1 MLSALFS
8 GAYYD
13 VLQVETA
20 DGALEVARRDRPG
33 LIVISDRLPGR
44 GAAGLCE
51 ALRHDPATAETARIV
66 MTDLPD
72 PARTAMLIHAGAEE
86 VIARSCRDD
95 EVLARVRKL
104 VDHRARLSA
113 LNLRDGPQG
122 TQPGLREPAAEF
134 GRMAQIALIAAAET
148 AEQWASQIR
157 GAADPGL
164 QLRLTCL
171 PPETTASAG
180 GDVVIVDSRTL
191 GTDGTLRVVA
201 RMARRSDPAR
211 GQILVAIPEE
221 DAALGV
227 RALDLGADSVMTLPL
242 HPAEAVARITL
253 LLRRKAEFT
262 SLHARLR
269 SGLRSAV
276 TDPLTGL
283 ANLSS
288 FVEES
293 AGRLIAAEP
302 YLRRSIP
309 ALIIIFLIVVA
320 AARTMSLLAWRDDV
334 ERSARMTLGLGA
346 AQAGAYAAQVKRRP
360 GNAQQSLTAQYLH
373 RPMWSAGSPLSH
385 NFAHRPPSMRPPAEM
400 HYVRLSAPTG
410 LSNTRSRPHH
420 RSPARPRDTL
430 KSHSASTEP
439 SDDPG
444 VSLLRLLQ
452 KYQPSK
458 RSPDR
463 SIGTVGRTLAAPAL
477 TRNGQG

>member
-1 MLSALFS
+1 MHGRVLIADDRFASRLMLSALFS

-283 ANLSS
+283 YNRRYVLPRLDEVMRDLSGDQRAAAVIMADLDHFKWINDTYGHPAGDAVLAAVARS
-288 FVEES
+288 LKRAVMPPGFAARMGGEEFLVALPRCTADDALTVARRIGAAVAATRVAFPGAPEEVRVTTS
-293 AGRLIAAEP
+293 VGVALTDASQLSPQRSPSEETAALMARADRALYRAKQAGRN
-302 YLRRSIP
+302 R
-309 ALIIIFLIVVA
+309 VV
-320 AARTMSLLAWRDDV
+320 SDLGHLNLAPEV
-334 ERSARMTLGLGA
+334 PPRM
-346 AQAGAYAAQVKRRP
+346 
-360 GNAQQSLTAQYLH
+360 
-373 RPMWSAGSPLSH
+373 
-385 NFAHRPPSMRPPAEM
+385 
-400 HYVRLSAPTG
+400 
-410 LSNTRSRPHH
+410 
-420 RSPARPRDTL
+420 
-430 KSHSASTEP
+430 
-439 SDDPG
+439 
-444 VSLLRLLQ
+444 VS
-452 KYQPSK
+452 
-458 RSPDR
+458 
-463 SIGTVGRTLAAPAL
+463 GMG
-477 TRNGQG
+477 G